1 MKSSLAERASTI
13 RSSLINT
20 TLLKEDNQPTLSL
33 RRAFHA
39 RIDDKPIP
47 QTTKASNIKWSTED
61 QQLIDWV
68 LENFWTSSS
77 TFFCKELLDFLQQKI
92 ADGPNSPEAVSGIF
106 RNGFKFLQREI
117 VENRINEAPM
127 SAKATLRTLEK

>member
-33 RRAFHA
+33 RSALHA

-47 QTTKASNIKWSTED
+47 QTTKAGNIKWSTED

-77 TFFCKELLDFLQQKI
+77 TFFCKELWDFLQQKI

-106 RNGFKFLQREI
+106 RSGFKFLQREI
-117 VENRINEAPM
+117 VENQINETPM